1 MENNITIIT
10 YHYVRD
16 INKKNL
22 PNLKILEIKKFKKQI
37 NYIKKKYNV
46 LSFSQINDCIKQN
59 KDFPKNSCW
68 LTFDDGYKD
77 HIKNVLPIL
86 LKNNLTASFFPTV
99 TYNKKNKIMST
110 NKIQILLAKGIKEDY
125 ILDYIIKCISI
136 NQKKYKLKKFSYYE
150 KKFKFKNQFDNI
162 KISFVKNL
170 LQNALPFKLRKKIV
184 DNLFYKNIKI
194 NEKKFAN
201 NFYMSEKDIQNLK
214 KNNMHIGGHGFNH
227 LKLGEINISEQTKE
241 IKKTANFLKKIYG
254 KKKEYVMCYPF
265 GSYNKNTINIL
276 KEFNFK
282 LALTTKRKIANFAKE
297 SKFELPRLDTNDLI
311 I

>member
-16 INKKNL
+16 IDKKNL
-22 PNLKILEIKKFKKQI
+22 PYLKVLEIKKFKKQI

-46 LSFSQINDCIKQN
+46 LSFSQINDYLKN

-86 LKNNLTASFFPTV
+86 IKNNLTASFFPTV

-110 NKIQILLAKGIKEDY
+110 NKIQFLLAKGIKEDY
-125 ILDYIIKCISI
+125 ILDYIIKYISI
-136 NQKKYKLKKFSYYE
+136 NKKKYKIKKFFYNE

-162 KISFVKNL
+162 KISFIKNL
-170 LQNALPFKLRKKIV
+170 LQNALPLKLRAKIV

-201 NFYMSEKDIQNLK
+201 NLYMSEKDIQNLK

-227 LKLGEINISEQTKE
+227 LKLGELNISEQTKE
-241 IKKTANFLKKIYG
+241 IKKTANFLNKIYG

-265 GSYNKNTINIL
+265 GSYNKNTIKIL
-276 KEFNFK
+276 KFNFK
-282 LALTTKRKIANFAKE
+282 LALTTKRKIANFTKDN
-297 SKFELPRLDTNDLI
+297 KFELPRLDTNDKNI
-311 I
+311 